1 MAASLDSLATV
12 LPGESAQALSSA
24 IAGLDREQLIWSS
37 GFLAGLAQTMSG
49 DPAAAV
55 PVAPV
60 AAAAETWHV
69 YFATETGNS
78 ERVAQSLADSARAAG
93 AAVEVSNLREVRP
106 RSLVKVERAVFVLA
120 THGVGE
126 PPEGTEGFF
135 DFWNSDKAPSL
146 DQLEFGIVALGDS
159 SYADFCQVGRDFEAR
174 LLELGAS
181 AVIDRAD
188 CDLDYEK
195 PAADWAEQLARKV
208 AETAP
213 ATAVVTDHPARHAG
227 VHDRARPFEAEL
239 LSNQKITGRG
249 SSKDVRHVELLLEG
263 SGLSYL
269 PGDSLGVKPTNPPEL
284 VATIIEQA
292 GLDGDAAVE
301 IDGETQPLS
310 NALEHSREISLLSR
324 PVLDTVAAQQKDL
337 AGVLESRDR
346 LAEYL
351 ATRQLTDLLAEYP
364 IDWQPQSFVDA
375 LRGLT
380 PRLYSIASSPDA
392 NPDEAHLTV
401 GVVRYEQFGRD
412 HWGSASNY
420 LAGGAERVP
429 VYIEPND
436 RFRLPADGD
445 TPIIMIGAGT
455 GVAPYRAF
463 VEHRREHGHSGR
475 NWLFF
480 GDRNF
485 DTDFLYQLEWLRYR
499 KDGLLTGLDVAF
511 SRDQAE
517 KVYVQD
523 RLLERSADVYAWIE
537 EGAHLYVCGDAER
550 MAVDVDA
557 ALHTIVARE
566 GGLNSERAAEVVSEL
581 KAAGRYQ
588 RDVY

>member
-1 MAASLDSLATV
+1 MAASLQSLSAV
-12 LPGESAQALSSA
+12 LSEDTAKALTSAV
-24 IAGLDREQLIWSS
+24 AGLDREQLIWSS
-37 GFLAGLAQTMSG
+37 GFLAGLAQAMPD
-49 DPAAAV
+49 DPATVAHA
-55 PVAPV
+55 APV
-60 AAAAETWHV
+60 AAAGETWHV

-78 ERVAQSLADSARAAG
+78 ERVALKLADAARGAG
-93 AAVEVSNLREVRP
+93 AAVEVGNLREVRP
-106 RSLVKVERAVFVLA
+106 RSLAKVTRAVFVLA

-174 LLELGAS
+174 LLALGAK

-195 PAADWAEQLARKV
+195 PAADWAERFADKA

-213 ATAVVTDHPARHAG
+213 ASAIITDHPARHARG
-227 VHDRARPFEAEL
+227 FDRARPFEAEL
-239 LSNQKITGRG
+239 LSSQKITGPG

-263 SGLSYL
+263 SNLSYQ
-269 PGDSLGVKPTNPPEL
+269 PGDSLGVRPSNPPEL
-284 VATIIEQA
+284 VDVIVEQA
-292 GLDGDAAVE
+292 GLDGDSTVE
-301 IDGETQPLS
+301 VDGETRSLAE
-310 NALEHSREISLLSR
+310 ALTSAREITLLSR
-324 PVLDTVAAQQKDL
+324 PVLDRVAEQHP
-337 AGVLESRDR
+337 VLEDVLDSRDS
-346 LAEYL
+346 LSDYL

-364 IDWQPQSFVDA
+364 IEWQPQAFVDT

-380 PRLYSIASSPDA
+380 PRLYSIASSPDV

-412 HWGSASNY
+412 HWGSASNF
-420 LAGGAERVP
+420 LASGAERVP
-429 VYIEPND
+429 VYVEPNE

-463 VEHRREHGHSGR
+463 VEHRREHGHGGR

-485 DTDFLYQLEWLRYR
+485 SSDFLYQLEWLRYR
-499 KDGLLTGLDVAF
+499 KDGLLSNLDVAF
-511 SRDQAE
+511 SRDQAG
-517 KVYVQD
+517 KIYVQD
-523 RLLERSADVYAWIE
+523 RLLERSAEVYAWLS
-537 EGAHLYVCGDAER
+537 EGAQLYVCGDAER

-557 ALHTIVARE
+557 ALHRIVSRE
-566 GGLNSERAAEVVSEL
+566 GGLDEERTAEFVSGL

>member
-37 GFLAGLAQTMSG
+37 GFLAGLAQTMS
-49 DPAAAV
+49 DDQATAV

-60 AAAAETWHV
+60 AGAAETWHV
-69 YFATETGNS
+69 YYATETGNS
-78 ERVAQSLADSARAAG
+78 ERAAQSLADSARAAG

-106 RSLVKVERAVFVLA
+106 RSLAKVERAVFVLA

-227 VHDRARPFEAEL
+227 VHDRSRPFEAEL

-284 VATIIEQA
+284 VATIIEQT
-292 GLDGDAAVE
+292 GLDGDAAVD

-310 NALEHSREISLLSR
+310 KALEDSREISLLSR

-517 KVYVQD
+517 KAYVQD

-537 EGAHLYVCGDAER
+537 EGAHLYVCGDAEH

-566 GGLNSERAAEVVSEL
+566 GGLKPERAAEVVSEL